1 MKSALSKGLIDE
13 SFFVPSPAD
22 YLARMAK
29 KFIFVDNL
37 LLRFFAV
44 ILKRD
49 IIIIPIHKE
58 SACAALSRS
67 ISFWSSCHSQTRLP
81 ASNFASF
88 VLGAHQRWSFRGY

>member
-1 MKSALSKGLIDE
+1 MYIIREMKSALSKGLIDE

-29 KFIFVDNL
+29 NFIFVDNL

-49 IIIIPIHKE
+49 IIIIPMHKE
-58 SACAALSRS
+58 SAVINQEFTWIFGKGR
-67 ISFWSSCHSQTRLP
+67 
-81 ASNFASF
+81 
-88 VLGAHQRWSFRGY
+88 V